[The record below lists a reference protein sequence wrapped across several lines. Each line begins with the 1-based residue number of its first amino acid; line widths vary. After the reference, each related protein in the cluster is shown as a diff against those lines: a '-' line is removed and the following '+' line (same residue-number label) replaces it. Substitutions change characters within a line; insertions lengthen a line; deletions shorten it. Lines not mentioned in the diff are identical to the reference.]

1 MVKQICRTPTEQKQV
16 NLNARNALRLG
27 NNSTEPTEVFLPPK
41 GIDRS
46 LTAAERC

>member
-1 MVKQICRTPTEQKQV
+1 M

-46 LTAAERC
+46 LTAAGDVEDGELVTVGIGK

>member
-1 MVKQICRTPTEQKQV
+1 VVKQICRTPTQQKQV

-41 GIDRS
+41 GD
-46 LTAAERC
+46 